1 MAFRST
7 GPVPYTSTMSFEVV
21 LQDSRVERVDGADA
35 YAPEGAMTS
44 FFRLADGRRTIDAWS
59 TRVASVRTASI
70 LLVREVD
77 TQPA

>member
-1 MAFRST
+1 LLAFRST
-7 GPVPYTSTMSFEVV
+7 ARLPYTTTMSFEVV

-35 YAPEGAMTS
+35 FAPDGAMTS

-70 LLVREVD
+70 LLVRRVED
-77 TQPA
+77 A

>member
-1 MAFRST
+1 M
-7 GPVPYTSTMSFEVV
+7 PYTTGMSFEVV

-35 YAPEGAMTS
+35 FAPEGPMMS

-70 LLVREVD
+70 LLVRRLEE
-77 TQPA
+77 

>member
-1 MAFRST
+1 
-7 GPVPYTSTMSFEVV
+7 MSFEVV

-44 FFRLADGRRTIDAWS
+44 FFRLAEGRRTIDAWS

-70 LLVREVD
+70 LLVRRLDV
-77 TQPA
+77 